1 MDLLSQ
7 IFSSKTKAG
16 IFKILFGMDRQ
27 ELHSRELA
35 RQTGMAL
42 ATVQQE
48 LKRLEA
54 LDLVVRRKDGNRVYF
69 KANPSHPL
77 FNELHHLTLKT
88 SGIVPMLREALLPVA
103 DQIIYAFV
111 FGSIA
116 RSEEKAHSDV
126 DVMLIGNIGLRQVAG
141 LIGILADTLER
152 EINPHTQTLEEIEKR
167 VAEGDP
173 FIQNIAAAKK
183 LFIMGDEHAFG
194 AMVQERMA

>member
-7 IFSSKTKAG
+7 IFSSKSKAG
-16 IFKILFGMDRQ
+16 IFKILFGMDRK

-35 RQTGMAL
+35 RQTGMSL

-77 FNELHHLTLKT
+77 FNELHQLTLKT
-88 SGIVPMLREALLPVA
+88 SGIVPMLREALLPVTN
-103 DQIIYAFV
+103 QITYAFV
-111 FGSIA
+111 FGSVA

-126 DVMLIGNIGLRQVAG
+126 DVMCIGTPGLRKITAV
-141 LIGILADTLER
+141 IGSLSNQLER
-152 EINPHTQTLEEIEKR
+152 EINPHAMTLKEFGNR
-167 VAEGDP
+167 LGEGDP
-173 FIQNIAAAKK
+173 FTLNIAMSKK
-183 LFIMGDEHAFG
+183 LFIIGNGDEFIS
-194 AMVQERMA
+194 MVEKRLA